1 MLHSP
6 VLNWLIGKVRC
17 LSIGTKI
24 SGGYALAIGIAV
36 IGTATGIL
44 IGEHYY
50 DQARMY
56 AEDAREEIRLLNR
69 LETTLLRAKT
79 HQQQLNNLLS
89 KPERR
94 QEEYLHIIENYAELN
109 QLWSEFKSTEGHTKN
124 SKVKEFS
131 EEIRIVKHILQNHGK
146 TIDAYLRQIEVVLK
160 QLAQPKLTPE
170 EYKGTQK
177 LILNLN
183 KGSWLLEINHISKDM
198 AALTYL
204 AYKDYE
210 QEEAKSSKAERLRLQ
225 IICVSMFLSVASAIL
240 LSIYTSR
247 AISQPLKKVTTVVQQ
262 IAQDSNFERQVPV
275 ATEDELGTL
284 ATAFNTLIQRIAAYT
299 QELSQK
305 NQQLL
310 QTHEELSQ
318 TLENLQQT
326 QVQLIQTEKMSSLGQ
341 MVASIAHEI
350 KNPVNSISNN
360 LEYANNYTQDL
371 LELVHL
377 YQQDYPN
384 PTPLIQHHIQA
395 IDCDFLAEDLPKILS
410 SMKMG
415 AESLRQLVMSLGNF
429 SRLDEAE
436 MVSVDLHTGIE
447 STLLILNH
455 QLKYGIE
462 VIKQYGDLPL
472 VECYPAQL
480 NQVFMNIVQ
489 NAIDALQSAS
499 ERQYKQIMIKTQAMT
514 SNQIQVWIRD
524 NGLGISQESIKK
536 IFEPFFT
543 TKGVGKGT
551 GLGLS
556 ISYQIIKKHQGQIA
570 VNSQLGEGTEFV
582 IVLPIKQSI
591 CPSTPI

>member
-6 VLNWLIGKVRC
+6 VLNWLTEKVRR

-24 SGGYALAIGIAV
+24 SGGYTLALGIAV

-44 IGEHYY
+44 IGEQYY
-50 DQARMY
+50 DQSRMY
-56 AEDAREEIRLLNR
+56 AEDAREEIRLLSR

-79 HQQQLNNLLS
+79 HQQQLSNLLRKS
-89 KPERR
+89 ERR
-94 QEEYLHIIENYAELN
+94 QEEYFHIIENYAELN
-109 QLWSEFKSTEGHTKN
+109 QLWSEFKSTEGQTKN

-131 EEIRIVKHILQNHGK
+131 EEIRLVKHILQNHEK
-146 TIDAYLRQIEVVLK
+146 TIDAYLRQVEVVLK
-160 QLAQPKLTPE
+160 QLAQPKLTTE
-170 EYKGTQK
+170 EYKGAQK
-177 LILNLN
+177 LILKLN
-183 KGSWLLEINHISKDM
+183 TGSLPLEIDHMSNDV
-198 AALTYL
+198 AALTHL

-210 QEEAKSSKAERLRLQ
+210 KEEAKSSKAQRLRLQ
-225 IICVSMFLSVASAIL
+225 IIGVSMFLSVTSAIF
-240 LSIYTSR
+240 LSMYTSR
-247 AISQPLKKVTTVVQQ
+247 AISQPIKKVTTVVQQ
-262 IAQDSNFERQVPV
+262 IAQDSNFDRQVPV
-275 ATEDELGTL
+275 TTEDEIGTL
-284 ATAFNTLIQRIAAYT
+284 ARAFNTLIQQIAAYI

-350 KNPVNSISNN
+350 KNPVNFISNN

-395 IDCDFLAEDLPKILS
+395 IDCEFLAEDLPKILS

-415 AESLRQLVMSLGNF
+415 TESLRQLVLSLGNF

-436 MVSVDLHTGIE
+436 MVSADLHTGIE

-472 VECYPAQL
+472 VECHPAQL

-489 NAIDALQSAS
+489 NAIDALQSAVDQ
-499 ERQYKQIMIKTQAMT
+499 QYKQIMIKTQAMT
-514 SNQIQVWIRD
+514 SNQIKVGIRD